1 MQRPPHFGS
10 LRKTWCASWLMPDVV
25 LPEPVS
31 PVMSQPRQKSL
42 RFQVNPFNRATRFD
56 LGQNN
61 SNEIISQTKK
71 VTTAMAIHEFR
82 GQGNFRGSKFV
93 QRGSKKLRRCFI
105 IKTSRSRCLLRVP
118 LQSPAESP

>member
-42 RFQVNPFNRATRFD
+42 RLQVNPFNRATR
-56 LGQNN
+56 LGLCQN
-61 SNEIISQTKK
+61 SNNAMTSQTPMA
-71 VTTAMAIHEFR
+71 TTATEIHEPP
-82 GQGNFRGSKFV
+82 GHGNVKGIKSV
-93 QRGSKKLRRCFI
+93 QRESNKLR
-105 IKTSRSRCLLRVP
+105 
-118 LQSPAESP
+118 

>member
-42 RFQVNPFNRATRFD
+42 RLQANPFNRATRFG
-56 LGQNN
+56 LGQN
-61 SNEIISQTKK
+61 SNNAMTSQTPRA
-71 VTTAMAIHEFR
+71 TTATEIHEPP
-82 GQGNFRGSKFV
+82 GHGNVTGSKCV
-93 QRGSKKLRRCFI
+93 PRKSKKI
-105 IKTSRSRCLLRVP
+105 EKLLHNKNFPMRM
-118 LQSPAESP
+118 PAPSAA